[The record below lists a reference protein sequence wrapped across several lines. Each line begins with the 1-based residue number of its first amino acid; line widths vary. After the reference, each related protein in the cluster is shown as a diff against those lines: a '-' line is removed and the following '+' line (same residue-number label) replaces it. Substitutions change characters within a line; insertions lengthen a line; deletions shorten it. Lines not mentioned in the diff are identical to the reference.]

1 MDAGRQY
8 SLADLV
14 VGSVIGYSAML
25 GAPIAAHPKV
35 QAWLGKVQARPAMQ
49 VDR

>member
-1 MDAGRQY
+1 
-8 SLADLV
+8 
-14 VGSVIGYSAML
+14 ML